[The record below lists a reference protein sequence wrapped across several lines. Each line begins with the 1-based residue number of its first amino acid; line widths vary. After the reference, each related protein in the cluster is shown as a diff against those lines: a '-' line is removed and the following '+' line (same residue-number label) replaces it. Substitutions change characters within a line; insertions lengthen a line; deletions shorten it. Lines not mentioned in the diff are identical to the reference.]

1 MRALFII
8 LFVGCLGVQAQED
21 KLRYHGFYAEALSLH
36 PFNTDD
42 YGALVGFG
50 FGVSFKSK
58 EHIFRTYLTAAIYPL
73 IFLAENPPHYEELA
87 FLYGREYKLSERISG
102 DVFLGAAYFNFN
114 NGWDKKTT
122 SLGFPIHT
130 SIRYAL
136 MNEVSLG
143 IMYGFNA
150 NANKPVHRIGLS
162 FYWKP
167 KK

>member
-1 MRALFII
+1 M
-8 LFVGCLGVQAQED
+8 GVQAQD
-21 KLRYHGFYAEALSLH
+21 GKLRYYGFYAEAISLH
-36 PFNTDD
+36 PFNTDE
-42 YGALVGFG
+42 YGDLVGFG
-50 FGVSFKSK
+50 FGASFKSK
-58 EHIFRTYLTAAIYPL
+58 EHIFRTHLTAAIYPL
-73 IFLAENPPHYEELA
+73 ILLAENPPHYEALA

-136 MNEVSLG
+136 KNEVSLG